1 MVKSFVTQN
10 DRHPKDGNTLRE
22 LASLLGVDLNLLVAL
37 ISNFGLEC
45 TIDGIDLKGARSNKS
60 PAGILLSCKI
70 PGQISSHLAL

>member
-10 DRHPKDGNTLRE
+10 DRHPKDGNTLRDIQ

-45 TIDGIDLKGARSNKS
+45 TIDGIDLMGACSNKS
-60 PAGILLSCKI
+60 LAGILLSCKI
-70 PGQISSHLAL
+70 PRTNQ